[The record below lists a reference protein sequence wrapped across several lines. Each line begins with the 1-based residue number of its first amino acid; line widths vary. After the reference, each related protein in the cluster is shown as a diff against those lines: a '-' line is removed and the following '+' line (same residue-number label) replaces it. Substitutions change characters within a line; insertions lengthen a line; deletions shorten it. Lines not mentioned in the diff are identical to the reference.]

1 MKNIKLNTSTNNV
14 VSFSNLKY
22 GFRLSHFTADL
33 LTVGAKGIYWYIL
46 ENIGHIALG
55 TVR

>member
-1 MKNIKLNTSTNNV
+1 MKNIMLNTSTNNV